1 MKILITFTLL
11 ITNIIWI
18 TSFRNPS
25 VFINRHTYKCHNDI
39 LSEGCAERTIYRNYL
54 VSLRKTRRLL
64 NSTASLVNFTNE
76 FVTNNSIQ
84 TLQQIQTKADIT
96 IKDNTRA
103 GAKNILMGNIV
114 LDVSDIKQIHIRT
127 KKDKIIIELD
137 KKSIIPTIINDISN
151 MDSFI
156 NTLSLITKILNMS

>member
-1 MKILITFTLL
+1 
-11 ITNIIWI
+11 
-18 TSFRNPS
+18 
-25 VFINRHTYKCHNDI
+25 
-39 LSEGCAERTIYRNYL
+39 